1 MIYDVQKFSTGQQN
15 YGKASIRAQVSNY
28 FYVFEG
34 YQKHSSFNTSDLEP
48 EDLFLGVGCQWHDQD
63 QNV

>member
-1 MIYDVQKFSTGQQN
+1 MMSKNSLQAKKIMERPL
-15 YGKASIRAQVSNY
+15 RAQLSNY

>member
-1 MIYDVQKFSTGQQN
+1 MIYDVQKFSTGQKN